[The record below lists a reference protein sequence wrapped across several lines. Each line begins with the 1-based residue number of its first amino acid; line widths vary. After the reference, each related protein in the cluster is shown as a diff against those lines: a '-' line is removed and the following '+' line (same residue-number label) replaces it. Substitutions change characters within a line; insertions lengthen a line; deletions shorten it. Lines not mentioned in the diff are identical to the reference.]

1 MPWTL
6 TFLAFLVTFCSVFD
20 GFLFQSLDCKPNEY
34 ISLYYGRAM
43 VVCNTSDDDVVK
55 LDNKVGQ
62 QVLKCKCN
70 CKSFISRLSTYTC
83 NLPISIGLEKKKM
96 FQQYHAP
103 ENFSEIWLK
112 KCIKNRR
119 FNEPISMQTST
130 YWCPVI
136 LIFRLAQM

>member
-83 NLPISIGLEKKKM
+83 NLPISIGLEKKINVSIVSCPGK
-96 FQQYHAP
+96 FFRNLV
-103 ENFSEIWLK
+103 EK
-112 KCIKNRR
+112 KNASKIDVLMNRFPCR
-119 FNEPISMQTST
+119 QVHIGVLLF
-130 YWCPVI
+130 
-136 LIFRLAQM
+136 

>member
-83 NLPISIGLEKKKM
+83 NLPISIGLEKKM
-96 FQQYHAP
+96 CHQYHAP
-103 ENFSEIWLK
+103 EIFSEIWLK
-112 KCIKNRR
+112 KNASKIDVLMNQFPCRQVHIGVLL
-119 FNEPISMQTST
+119 F
-130 YWCPVI
+130 
-136 LIFRLAQM
+136 

>member
-6 TFLAFLVTFCSVFD
+6 TFLAILVTFCSVFD

-70 CKSFISRLSTYTC
+70 CKSFISRLSTYRC
-83 NLPISIGLEKKKM
+83 NLPISIGLEKNVSLVSC
-96 FQQYHAP
+96 P
-103 ENFSEIWLK
+103 GNLVEK

-119 FNEPISMQTST
+119 FNEPISMQTGT

>member
-83 NLPISIGLEKKKM
+83 NLPISIGLEKKMNVSIVSCPGK
-96 FQQYHAP
+96 FFRNLV
-103 ENFSEIWLK
+103 E
-112 KCIKNRR
+112 KNASKIDVLMNR
-119 FNEPISMQTST
+119 FPCRQVHIG
-130 YWCPVI
+130 V
-136 LIFRLAQM
+136 LLF

>member
-6 TFLAFLVTFCSVFD
+6 TFLAILVTFCSVFD

-83 NLPISIGLEKKKM
+83 NLPISIGLEKKM

-103 ENFSEIWLK
+103 ENFSEICLKK

>member
-34 ISLYYGRAM
+34 LSLYYGRTM

-62 QVLKCKCN
+62 
-70 CKSFISRLSTYTC
+70 
-83 NLPISIGLEKKKM
+83 
-96 FQQYHAP
+96 
-103 ENFSEIWLK
+103 
-112 KCIKNRR
+112 
-119 FNEPISMQTST
+119 
-130 YWCPVI
+130 
-136 LIFRLAQM
+136 